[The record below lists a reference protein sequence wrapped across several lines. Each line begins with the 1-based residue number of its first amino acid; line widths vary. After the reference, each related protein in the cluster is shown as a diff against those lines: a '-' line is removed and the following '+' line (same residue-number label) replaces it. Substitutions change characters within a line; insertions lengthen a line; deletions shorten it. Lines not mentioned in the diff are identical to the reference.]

1 MIKYDLNVDDKE
13 VIRDVLNKDLLNRN
27 KYINVILKQLNNIGD
42 NNTIISLDGKWG
54 SGKTVFLKSLQYI
67 IENNDTS
74 FDNINTELIKS
85 VGNKYAEVYYNA
97 WKNDNTENIL
107 KSILYTIV
115 IEHKLKDND
124 RLMKIIKNV
133 IDFGNIALKLKT
145 NGSLDLKEE
154 LSAIIDLKK
163 EFSNTINFLLEQE
176 NKKKLLIIIDEVD
189 RCKPTF
195 AVNLLEIIK
204 HVFDDNRIIFIFGTN
219 NKELGNTICQV
230 YGNQYDGY
238 GYLDKFFDYHY
249 ELFDEISKEKY
260 IKYLIA
266 DTNTNNLN
274 YRFLIELIKIFDLTY
289 REINRVISM
298 RENLSNLYCE
308 GLNGEFNNFIKYV
321 FLPLA
326 LVLKIKCKKDYYN
339 FIDENGFD
347 ILEKVIDKISYNNDI
362 IQDIFY
368 VLNYQTENVGEIKD
382 ANKEEKLTQL
392 KIKLKTYYNKCFNN
406 KNEKDNIN
414 IAQLKDALS
423 MMY

>member
-1 MIKYDLNVDDKE
+1 
-13 VIRDVLNKDLLNRN
+13 
-27 KYINVILKQLNNIGD
+27 
-42 NNTIISLDGKWG
+42 
-54 SGKTVFLKSLQYI
+54 
-67 IENNDTS
+67 
-74 FDNINTELIKS
+74 
-85 VGNKYAEVYYNA
+85 
-97 WKNDNTENIL
+97 
-107 KSILYTIV
+107 
-115 IEHKLKDND
+115 
-124 RLMKIIKNV
+124 
-133 IDFGNIALKLKT
+133 
-145 NGSLDLKEE
+145 
-154 LSAIIDLKK
+154 
-163 EFSNTINFLLEQE
+163 
-176 NKKKLLIIIDEVD
+176 
-189 RCKPTF
+189 
-195 AVNLLEIIK
+195 
-204 HVFDDNRIIFIFGTN
+204 
-219 NKELGNTICQV
+219 
-230 YGNQYDGY
+230 
-238 GYLDKFFDYHY
+238 
-249 ELFDEISKEKY
+249 
-260 IKYLIA
+260 
-266 DTNTNNLN
+266 
-274 YRFLIELIKIFDLTY
+274 
-289 REINRVISM
+289 M